1 MWMNLTF
8 IYRLLL
14 FQFQDLF
21 FIYFYIVI
29 IIIKIIE

>member
-1 MWMNLTF
+1 MNLTF